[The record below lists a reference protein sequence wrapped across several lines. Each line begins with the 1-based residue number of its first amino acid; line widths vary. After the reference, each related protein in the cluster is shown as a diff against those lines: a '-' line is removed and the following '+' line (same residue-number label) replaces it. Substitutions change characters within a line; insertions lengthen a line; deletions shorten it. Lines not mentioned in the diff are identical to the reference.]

1 MDSSDDAIISKDLDG
16 HITSWNKTA
25 ERMFGYTAQ
34 EALGQHITL
43 IIPQDRLHEEDDILD
58 RLRRGERI
66 DHLETRRRHK
76 DGRLIDVSL
85 TISPV
90 RDDQGRII
98 GASKVARNISD
109 QKRNAEVRGLW
120 PPSSPPRTT
129 RSSAKT

>member
-1 MDSSDDAIISKDLDG
+1 MANGTHNDSRPAAVSRGGSSESFLAAVVDSSDDAIISKDLDG

-76 DGRLIDVSL
+76 DGR
-85 TISPV
+85 
-90 RDDQGRII
+90 
-98 GASKVARNISD
+98 
-109 QKRNAEVRGLW
+109 
-120 PPSSPPRTT
+120 
-129 RSSAKT
+129 